1 MKPRDFMTGRY
12 QSLGDGP
19 ISRFSVVMPAELKER
34 LRAEA
39 RKRGVDCSTLAR
51 LILSEALHAC

>member
-12 QSLGDGP
+12 QSLSDGP
-19 ISRFSVVMPAELKER
+19 ISRFSLVMPAPLKEK

-39 RKRGVDCSTLAR
+39 LKRGVDCSTLAR
-51 LILSEALHAC
+51 QILSEGLHAL